1 MSRHGWSSVRLFC
14 VAFVV
19 AWSSSAALAAS
30 VVPFRAT
37 IDFAEHV
44 APSTDPAERCA
55 LIGTIG
61 GAGTSTPLGPVQL
74 TSRDC
79 INPLSATSFLFVSD
93 EVVLHLATGELI
105 YAAYGG
111 TLSLTDGVVRGSYF
125 IYGGTGRFKRAG
137 GLGTISGAEGL
148 GPTKEAGGGR
158 IELKGTLVY

>member
-1 MSRHGWSSVRLFC
+1 MNRQGWSCVRLFC

-19 AWSSSAALAAS
+19 ALSSSAALAAS
-30 VVPFRAT
+30 IVPFRAT
-37 IDFAEHV
+37 IGFAEQV
-44 APSTDPAERCA
+44 APSTDPAEHCA

-61 GAGTSTPLGPVQL
+61 GGGTSTPLGPLQL

-137 GLGTISGAEGL
+137 GVGTISGVEGL
-148 GPTKEAGGGR
+148 DPTTGAGGGQ
-158 IELKGTLVY
+158 IELTGTLVY